1 MNRNNL
7 FAATLLFFSLACNSS
22 QQKEEGVKSHDM
34 SANYLF
40 LLGTYTDLPEQG
52 IHLAGFSPEKNG
64 FEVLA
69 TASEPENPSFVI
81 ANKNQ
86 KLVFSV
92 EETSGPEGGNVTS
105 FQLTADGI
113 SKINTVSAAGDSPCY
128 LSLDPSEKFLV
139 VGNYSQGNFSVI
151 PVESDGRL
159 KPAVQVVQHE
169 GSSVHPS
176 RQQQPHVHSTVFH
189 PKDGNLLVADLG
201 TDEVVVYYFD
211 PQKEKP
217 LEENPSFRLQ
227 VAPGAGPRHMVFNE
241 NGDRLYLVH
250 EISAEIGAYHYQNG
264 TLKHLET
271 HSLLQEGFE
280 GTVGAAEVRLS
291 PDGNHLYVSNRGDAN
306 EIIVFEV
313 GKEGGLLRIQTL
325 SSEGKAPRNFNITP
339 DGAYV
344 LVGNQNS
351 NTLLAFKR
359 DAKSGLLSPTG
370 NQLDIHKPVYINF
383 LP

>member
-1 MNRNNL
+1 MNRSNL
-7 FAATLLFFSLACNSS
+7 LVAALLFLFLACGTR
-22 QQKEEGVKSHDM
+22 QTKEEENKSQDM
-34 SANYLF
+34 SATYVF

-52 IHLAGFSPEKNG
+52 IHLAGFSPENG

-86 KLVFSV
+86 NLIFTV
-92 EETSGPEGGNVTS
+92 EETSGAEGGKVS
-105 FQLTADGI
+105 GFQLAKNSI
-113 SKINTVSAAGDSPCY
+113 SKINTVSAAGNSPCY

-151 PVESDGRL
+151 PVANDGHL
-159 KPAVQVVQHE
+159 KPAIQVVQHE
-169 GSSVHPS
+169 GSSVNPG
-176 RQQQPHVHSTVFH
+176 RQKQPHVHSTVFH
-189 PKDGNLLVADLG
+189 PKDGKLFVADLG
-201 TDEVVVYYFD
+201 TDEVVVYNFD
-211 PQKEKP
+211 SQKEKP
-217 LEENPSFRLQ
+217 LDVNPHFRLQ

-250 EISAEIGAYHYQNG
+250 EITAEIGVYQYNEG

-291 PDGNHLYVSNRGDAN
+291 PDGKHVYVSNRGDAN
-306 EIIVFEV
+306 EIIGFAVAPD
-313 GKEGGLLRIQTL
+313 GGLKHIQTL
-325 SSEGKAPRNFNITP
+325 SSEGEAPRNFNITP
-339 DGAYV
+339 DGTYV

-351 NTLLAFKR
+351 NTLLAFER
-359 DAKSGLLSPTG
+359 DARSGLLSATG
-370 NQLDIHKPVYINF
+370 HQLDIHKPVYINF

>member
-7 FAATLLFFSLACNSS
+7 IVAAFLFLCLACGTS
-22 QQKEEGVKSHDM
+22 QPKEERNKSQDM
-34 SANYLF
+34 SATYVF

-52 IHLAGFSPEKNG
+52 IHLASFNPANG
-64 FEVLA
+64 FKVLA

-86 KLVFSV
+86 HLIFTV
-92 EETSGPEGGNVTS
+92 EETSGSEGGKVSS
-105 FQLTADGI
+105 FQLATNNI
-113 SKINTVSAAGDSPCY
+113 SKINTVSTAGNGPCY

-151 PVESDGRL
+151 PVASDGHL
-159 KPAVQVVQHE
+159 KPAIQVVQHE
-169 GSSVHPS
+169 GSSMNLN
-176 RQQQPHVHSTVFH
+176 RQKQPHVHSTVFH
-189 PKDGNLLVADLG
+189 PNDGKLLVADLG
-201 TDEVVVYYFD
+201 TDEVVIYNFD
-211 PQKEKP
+211 SQKEKP
-217 LEENPSFRLQ
+217 LEKQPQFRLQ

-250 EISAEIGAYHYQNG
+250 EITAEIGVYQYNEG
-264 TLKHLET
+264 ILKHLKT
-271 HSLLQEGFE
+271 HSLLQEEFE

-291 PDGNHLYVSNRGDAN
+291 PDGKHLYASNRGDAN
-306 EIIVFEV
+306 EIIGFGV
-313 GKEGGLLRIQTL
+313 GPEGGLKHIQTL

-351 NTLLAFKR
+351 NTLLAFER
-359 DAKSGLLSPTG
+359 DEKSGFLSTTG
-370 NQLDIHKPVYINF
+370 YQLDIHKPVYINF

>member
-1 MNRNNL
+1 
-7 FAATLLFFSLACNSS
+7 
-22 QQKEEGVKSHDM
+22 M
-34 SANYLF
+34 SATYVF

-52 IHLAGFSPEKNG
+52 IHLASFNPANG
-64 FEVLA
+64 FKVLA

-86 KLVFSV
+86 HLIFTV
-92 EETSGPEGGNVTS
+92 EETSGSEGGKVSS
-105 FQLTADGI
+105 FQLATNNI
-113 SKINTVSAAGDSPCY
+113 SKINTVSTAGNGPCY

-151 PVESDGRL
+151 PVASDGHL
-159 KPAVQVVQHE
+159 KPAIQVVQHE
-169 GSSVHPS
+169 GSSMNLN
-176 RQQQPHVHSTVFH
+176 RQKQPHVHSTVFH
-189 PKDGNLLVADLG
+189 PNDGKLLVADLG
-201 TDEVVVYYFD
+201 TDEVVIYNFD
-211 PQKEKP
+211 SQKEKP
-217 LEENPSFRLQ
+217 LEKQPQFRLQ

-250 EISAEIGAYHYQNG
+250 EITAEIGVYQYNEG
-264 TLKHLET
+264 KLKHLKT
-271 HSLLQEGFE
+271 HSLLQEEFE

-291 PDGNHLYVSNRGDAN
+291 PDGKHLYASNRGDAN
-306 EIIVFEV
+306 EIIGFGV
-313 GKEGGLLRIQTL
+313 GPEGGLKHIQTL

-351 NTLLAFKR
+351 NTLLAFER
-359 DAKSGLLSPTG
+359 DEKSGFLSTTG
-370 NQLDIHKPVYINF
+370 YQLDIHKPVYINF